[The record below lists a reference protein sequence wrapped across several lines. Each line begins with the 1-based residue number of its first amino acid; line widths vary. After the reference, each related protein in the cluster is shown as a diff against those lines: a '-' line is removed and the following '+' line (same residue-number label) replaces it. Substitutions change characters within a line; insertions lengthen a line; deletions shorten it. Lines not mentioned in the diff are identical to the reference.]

1 MNQAMTESKANSLDL
16 TSESYRYWQQHL
28 AGSPPLL
35 ELPTDKLR
43 QSLIASKTSTHNVYL
58 SASLMESLQALSNSQ
73 EVSLFVTLLAAFQV
87 LLYRYTD
94 RQDILVGSP
103 IMRRD
108 LDGLPSPVIANNLVG
123 SSLETTKQRLRLLR
137 SVQVRQPIVLRTDLS
152 GNPSFLEVLQR
163 VERVVTAAHAHQYLP
178 FDRLLEA
185 LEIEPLP
192 SYHPLF
198 QVMLSLEQTKN
209 TVLDRPSPGVTSSP
223 VFAILPVALDIQE
236 PRSTPIKNPGYSS
249 ESSHLDLVFKLTQT
263 PTGIAGYV
271 EYRTDLFNPETIGR
285 LVANFQVLLTGI
297 ILNSARAIGEL
308 PLLTDRERQQLLVD
322 WNDTKVEYPTLCVH
336 QLFEAQ
342 VLKTP
347 GAIAVVFGTDRLTY
361 TQLNLKCNQL
371 AHYLGSVGVGTGSL
385 VGICVERSVE
395 MIVGLLGVL
404 KAGGAYVP
412 IDPNYP
418 PDRIADLLDDS
429 QVQVLLTQSRLLKS
443 LPPHTAT
450 SICLDTDWD
459 TIAQQPSANLDRHLN
474 FADLAYVIY
483 TSGSTGKP
491 KGVKIHHQGFANYL
505 NWCIKAYTV
514 AQGSGAP
521 VQSSISFDAT
531 ITSIF
536 SPLLVGQKVVLL
548 PERNEI
554 EALVSLLESSTNF
567 SLVKITPAHLEILKY
582 LLKPAVAPDRT
593 RALIV
598 GGEALLGNN
607 LAFWRDHAP
616 NTRIINEYGPTETVV
631 GCCVYEVTKD
641 TCLSAAIPIG
651 RPIANTQLYVLDRLL
666 QPVPIGVKGELYI
679 GGDGVAQGYWRRADL
694 TTERFIANPFSQ
706 DPHARLYKTGD
717 LARYLPDGNLDYLGR
732 IDHQV
737 KIRGFRIELGEIET
751 TLAQH
756 PDVERLVVVVN
767 DDIPGNRRLVAYI
780 VPQANRQPTIYALRQ
795 FMAQKLPEH
804 AVPAVF
810 MTLAEFPLTPNGKVD
825 RAALP
830 APESIRTKLAADLIA
845 PRDELELALTKIWER
860 VLAVESIGIG
870 ENFFELGG
878 NSLIAVRLVA
888 AIDLQWQRKIGLS
901 TLLQHPT
908 IAELAKILHQAQ
920 ADTTWSSLVQIE
932 SSGSKLPLFCIHPV
946 GGNILEYYPFARLS
960 LDRPIYG
967 LQALG
972 LDGLQAPLSQ
982 IEEMAAHYIN
992 EIETVQ
998 PNGPYFL
1005 VGYSFGG
1012 LVAFEIACQ
1021 LTSQGKQIGLLAL
1034 LDNVSPNLPKVRP
1047 SLAQVFG
1054 IHLRNLQQLSM
1065 NERVKYIKDRI
1076 IFRTMYANKENSE
1089 REFLLDNWAE
1099 SLPLEYLAVME
1110 ANLQAS
1116 KNYTGRIYSGDVTLF
1131 RSDIQPVDQS
1141 LHLDLGWNNLV
1152 GGKLT
1157 IKELPGHHTNI
1168 LKEPHIQLLG
1178 RELKL
1183 SLD

>member
-1 MNQAMTESKANSLDL
+1 MNQAMTESKDNLLDL
-16 TSESYRYWQQHL
+16 TGESFRYWQQHL

-43 QSLIASKTSTHNVYL
+43 QSLVASATSTQNVYL
-58 SASLMESLQALSNSQ
+58 SGSLMESLQTLSSRQ
-73 EVSLFVTLLAAFQV
+73 DVSLFVTLLTAFKV

-94 RQDILVGSP
+94 RPDILVGAP
-103 IMRRD
+103 ISGRD
-108 LDGLPSPVIANNLVG
+108 LDELQFPVTADNLG
-123 SSLETTKQRLRLLR
+123 SSLDATQQRLRHR
-137 SVQVRQPIVLRTDLS
+137 IVLRTDLS
-152 GNPSFLEVLQR
+152 GNPSFLEILER
-163 VERVVTAAHAHQYLP
+163 VDRVVTAAHAHQYLP

-185 LEIEPLP
+185 LEIERLP

-198 QVMLSLEQTKN
+198 QVMLILDQHN
-209 TVLDRPSPGVTSSP
+209 TTGSDRLSRGATSSP
-223 VFAILPVALDIQE
+223 ALAISPVSVDLH
-236 PRSTPIKNPGYSS
+236 RHRFTPTEHPDR
-249 ESSHLDLVFKLTQT
+249 LDLALKLAQT
-263 PTGIAGYV
+263 STGIAGYI
-271 EYRTDLFNPETIGR
+271 EYRTDLFAPETIDR
-285 LVANFQVLLTGI
+285 LVGHFEILLTGI
-297 ILNSARAIGEL
+297 ILNPDRSIGEL

-322 WNDTKVEYPTLCVH
+322 WNDTKVEYPAQCVH

-342 VLKTP
+342 VIRTP
-347 GAIAVVFGTDRLTY
+347 AAIAVICGTDQLTY
-361 TQLNLKCNQL
+361 TQLNLKSNQL
-371 AHYLGSVGVGTGSL
+371 AHHLGCLGVGTGAL

-418 PDRIADLLDDS
+418 ADRIADLLDDS
-429 QVQVLLTQSRLLKS
+429 QVQVLLTQSRLLAS
-443 LPPHTAT
+443 LPPHSATA
-450 SICLDTDWD
+450 ICLDTDWD
-459 TIAQQPSANLDRHLN
+459 TIAQQPISNLDRPVN
-474 FADLAYVIY
+474 FTDLAYVIY

-491 KGVKIHHQGFANYL
+491 KGVKIQHQGFANYL
-505 NWCIKAYTV
+505 NWCIQAYTV

-548 PERNEI
+548 PEQNEI

-582 LLKPAVAPDRT
+582 LLKPAAAQDRT

-607 LAFWRDHAP
+607 LAFWRDYAP

-694 TTERFIANPFSQ
+694 TKERFIANPFSP
-706 DPHARLYKTGD
+706 DPQSRLYKTGD

-732 IDHQV
+732 IDNQV

-751 TLAQH
+751 VLSQH
-756 PDVERLVVVVN
+756 PDVERLAVVVN
-767 DDIPGNRRLVAYI
+767 DDIPGNKRLIAYI
-780 VPQANRQPTIYALRQ
+780 VPQADRQPTLDSLRQ

-825 RAALP
+825 RTALP
-830 APESIRTKLAADLIA
+830 APESIRTEVAADLIA
-845 PRDELELALTKIWER
+845 PRNHLELALTKIWEQ

-888 AIDLQWQRKIGLS
+888 AIDRQWQRKIGLS

-908 IAELAKILHQAQ
+908 IAELAQLLHQAQ
-920 ADTTWSSLVQIE
+920 TDTTWSSLVQIE
-932 SSGSKLPLFCIHPV
+932 SHGSKSPLFCIHPV
-946 GGNILEYYPFARLS
+946 GGNILEYYPLARLN

-972 LDGLQAPLSQ
+972 LDGMQAPLSQ
-982 IEEMAAHYIN
+982 VEAMAAHYIN
-992 EIETVQ
+992 EIKTVQ

-1012 LVAFEIACQ
+1012 LIAFEIAHQ

-1034 LDNVSPNLPKVRP
+1034 LDNVSPSLPKVRP
-1047 SLAQVFG
+1047 SLVQVFG
-1054 IHLRNLQQLSM
+1054 IHLRNLQQLAM
-1065 NERVKYIKDRI
+1065 NERFTYIKDRL

-1089 REFLLDNWAE
+1089 REFLLDSWAE
-1099 SLPLEYLAVME
+1099 PLPLEYLAVLE

-1116 KNYTGRIYSGDVTLF
+1116 QDYTGRIYAGNVTLF
-1131 RSDIQPVDQS
+1131 RSYIQPIDQA
-1141 LHLDLGWNNLV
+1141 LHLDLGWSELIA
-1152 GGKLT
+1152 GKLT
-1157 IKELPGHHTNI
+1157 IKDLPGHHSNI
-1168 LKEPHIQLLG
+1168 LKEPQIQLLG

-1183 SLD
+1183 ALA

>member
-1 MNQAMTESKANSLDL
+1 MNQGMTESKDNLLDL
-16 TSESYRYWQQHL
+16 TSESYRYWQKHL

-43 QSLIASKTSTHNVYL
+43 QSLIRSATSTHNVYL
-58 SASLMESLQALSNSQ
+58 SESLMKSVQALADGQ
-73 EVSLFVTLLAAFQV
+73 EVSLFVTLLAAFKV

-94 RQDILVGSP
+94 RPDLLVGSP
-103 IMRRD
+103 SPRRD
-108 LDGLPSPVIANNLVG
+108 LDGWQLPATANQLVG
-123 SSLETTKQRLRLLR
+123 SSLDPAPPRLE
-137 SVQVRQPIVLRTDLS
+137 QPIVLRTDLA
-152 GNPSFLEVLQR
+152 GNPSFLEVL
-163 VERVVTAAHAHQYLP
+163 ERVNQVVMAAHAHQYLGL
-178 FDRLLEA
+178 DQLLEA
-185 LEIEPLP
+185 LEIERLP

-198 QVMLSLEQTKN
+198 QVMLILVDDN
-209 TVLDRPSPGVTSSP
+209 DTVADRFADGAISSPDFGISPGAFDRRPCQSTS
-223 VFAILPVALDIQE
+223 I
-236 PRSTPIKNPGYSS
+236 RNYSNS
-249 ESSHLDLVFKLTQT
+249 GSSQLDLVLKLAQT
-263 PTGIAGYV
+263 PTGITGYV

-285 LVANFQVLLTGI
+285 LVDNFQVLLMGI
-297 ILNSARAIGEL
+297 ILNSGQSIGEL

-322 WNDTKVEYPTLCVH
+322 WNDTKVEYPVQCVH

-347 GAIAVVFGTDRLTY
+347 EAIAVVFGTDQLTY
-361 TQLNLKCNQL
+361 TQLNLKSNQL
-371 AHYLGSVGVGTGSL
+371 AHHLGSLGVGIGSL

-395 MIVGLLGVL
+395 MIVGLMGVL
-404 KAGGAYVP
+404 KSGGAYVP

-418 PDRIADLLDDS
+418 ADRIADLLDDS
-429 QVQVLLTQSRLLKS
+429 QVQVLITQSRLLAA

-450 SICLDTDWD
+450 EICLDTDWD
-459 TIAQQPSANLDRHLN
+459 TIAQQPIVNRDLDLS

-505 NWCIKAYTV
+505 NWCIQAYTV

-554 EALVSLLESSTNF
+554 EALVSLLEASTNF

-582 LLKPAVAPDRT
+582 LLKPAAAKDRT

-607 LAFWRDHAP
+607 LEFWRDHAP

-694 TTERFIANPFSQ
+694 TQERFIPNPFSP
-706 DPHARLYKTGD
+706 DSHARLYKTGD

-732 IDHQV
+732 IDNQV

-751 TLAQH
+751 VLAQH
-756 PDVERLVVVVN
+756 PDVERLAVVVN

-780 VPQANRQPTIYALRQ
+780 VPQAHRQPTIYALRQ

-810 MTLAEFPLTPNGKVD
+810 MTLTEFPLTPNGKVD

-830 APESIRTKLAADLIA
+830 VPESLRTELAADLVA
-845 PRDELELALTKIWER
+845 ARNQVELALTEIWER
-860 VLAVESIGIG
+860 VLGVESIGIG

-888 AIDLQWQRKIGLS
+888 AINLQWHCKIGLS
-901 TLLQHPT
+901 SLLQHPT
-908 IAELAKILHQAQ
+908 IAELAQTLDQTQ
-920 ADTTWSSLVQIE
+920 TDTTWSSLVQIE
-932 SSGSKLPLFCIHPV
+932 SSGSKPPLFCIHPV
-946 GGNILEYYPFARLS
+946 GGNILEYYPLARLN

-972 LDGLQAPLSQ
+972 LDGIQAPLSQ
-982 IEEMAAHYIN
+982 VEQMAAHYIN
-992 EIETVQ
+992 EIETIQ
-998 PNGPYFL
+998 ANGPYFL

-1012 LVAFEIACQ
+1012 LIAFEIACQ
-1021 LTSQGKQIGLLAL
+1021 LASQGKQVGLLAL
-1034 LDNVSPNLPKVRP
+1034 LDNVSPRLSKVRP
-1047 SLAQVFG
+1047 SFAQVVG
-1054 IHLRNLQQLSM
+1054 IHFQNLRQLAM
-1065 NERVKYIKDRI
+1065 NERVKYIRDRLV
-1076 IFRTMYANKENSE
+1076 FRTMYANKENSE
-1089 REFLLDNWAE
+1089 REFLLDNWVE
-1099 SLPLEYLAVME
+1099 PLPLEYLAVLE

-1116 KNYTGRIYSGDVTLF
+1116 NNYTGKVYSGDVTLF
-1131 RSDIQPVDQS
+1131 RSEVQPVDQS
-1141 LHLDLGWNNLV
+1141 LHLDLGWNELV
-1152 GGKLT
+1152 SGNLT
-1157 IKELPGHHTNI
+1157 IKDLPGHHTNI
-1168 LKEPHIQLLG
+1168 LKEPQIQLLG

-1183 SLD
+1183 SLNY